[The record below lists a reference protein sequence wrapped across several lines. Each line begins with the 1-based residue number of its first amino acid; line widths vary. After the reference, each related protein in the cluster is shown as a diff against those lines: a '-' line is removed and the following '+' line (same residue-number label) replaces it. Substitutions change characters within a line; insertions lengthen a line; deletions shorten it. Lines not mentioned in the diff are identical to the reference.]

1 MIGRCSRRLTRVVAN
16 VVAIKSSSFFD
27 FANYIRRRLC
37 LYYEQWSSGSAAYGH
52 FCITVWWCLLLMIN
66 PSPSVAWPSRLD
78 MISFLH
84 RHRRFHSLTCLSMSD
99 VITDLVQTEAKRS
112 RTGVVARLLLQ
123 ITICSQTT
131 AESATTVS
139 SIDPRPINSCL
150 NWWKFIISHA
160 HFIQERES

>member
-1 MIGRCSRRLTRVVAN
+1 M
-16 VVAIKSSSFFD
+16 
-27 FANYIRRRLC
+27 
-37 LYYEQWSSGSAAYGH
+37 SSGVADQ
-52 FCITVWWCLLLMIN
+52 LLMVTFALLFGGVFVVDDESI
-66 PSPSVAWPSRLD
+66 SIRAWPSRLD

-84 RHRRFHSLTCLSMSD
+84 RHRRFHSLTCLSMRD